1 MHQNK
6 EKAKFQHQ
14 HALEQCVMA
23 VIVLSNLNKFI
34 VINQFEL
41 VTLAINFVCHSIYP
55 NAK

>member
-1 MHQNK
+1 
-6 EKAKFQHQ
+6 
-14 HALEQCVMA
+14 MA
-23 VIVLSNLNKFI
+23 VIVLSNLDKFI